1 MWQETLEYFRIDGLG
16 RPRGEMRRWRWREKE
31 RGVAEAAATSRR
43 HLLLLFQLLLLLLL
57 PLLLLLLLLLLHIL
71 LHLLLL
77 FLLSCF
83 SPPHPNLRY
92 CTPTSRYPTFPL
104 SQKLLLT
111 GLFSLL
117 TRTFILPN
125 KNFLCYVLV
134 SKIKIHDKIVLFG
147 GNTESCVDAK
157 KQVSCVSNISST
169 CALMIGAVYQSVEW
183 SGVLPVLLAQTHKG
197 CCCCCCLLRN
207 FITPKLLFCRFS
219 PFFLTKNNLQ
229 ECFQS
234 SR

>member
-31 RGVAEAAATSRR
+31 RGVAEAAAASRR

-57 PLLLLLLLLLLHIL
+57 LLLLIDILLL
-71 LHLLLL
+71 
-77 FLLSCF
+77 LLSCF

-134 SKIKIHDKIVLFG
+134 SKIKIHDKIILFG

-157 KQVSCVSNISST
+157 KQASCVSNISST

-183 SGVLPVLLAQTHKG
+183 SGVLAVLLAQTHKG
-197 CCCCCCLLRN
+197 CCCCCCLMRN